1 MTTHDEQTNT
11 TTTPTADDDSAAR
24 QEYSSP
30 GTEPATAQPRQ
41 SAAAE
46 PSSATMRTDP
56 PTADDDSAARQEYSS
71 AGTEPATAQ
80 PRQSARRSRAVPRTT
95 SPDGTDPPAA
105 ATTEPI
111 GTTETTGI
119 STDQSRTNSLFADD
133 TSGLRSRWDDVQ
145 AAFVDDPKECVQKA
159 DTLVAEVVEQL
170 TNGFSE
176 ARSRLEAQWSRGEE
190 ASTEDL
196 RLALKRY
203 REFFQRLLSV

>member
-80 PRQSARRSRAVPRTT
+80 PRQSAAAEPSSATMR
-95 SPDGTDPPAA
+95 TDPPAA
-105 ATTEPI
+105 QTEPSE
-111 GTTETTGI
+111 TETGI

>member
-30 GTEPATAQPRQ
+30 ETEPATAQHRQ

-71 AGTEPATAQ
+71 AGMEPATAQ
-80 PRQSARRSRAVPRTT
+80 PRQSAAAAEPSSATMR
-95 SPDGTDPPAA
+95 TDPPAA
-105 ATTEPI
+105 QTERS
-111 GTTETTGI
+111 GTETG

>member
-80 PRQSARRSRAVPRTT
+80 PRQSAAAEPSSATVR
-95 SPDGTDPPAA
+95 TDPPAA
-105 ATTEPI
+105 QTEPS
-111 GTTETTGI
+111 TTATGI

>member
-71 AGTEPATAQ
+71 AGMEPATAQ
-80 PRQSARRSRAVPRTT
+80 TRQSAAAAEPSSATVR
-95 SPDGTDPPAA
+95 TDPPAA
-105 ATTEPI
+105 QTEPS
-111 GTTETTGI
+111 GTETGM

-133 TSGLRSRWDDVQ
+133 TSGFRSRWDDVQ

-170 TNGFSE
+170 TYGFSE

>member
-30 GTEPATAQPRQ
+30 EAEPATAQHRQ

-46 PSSATMRTDP
+46 PSSATMRTEP

-80 PRQSARRSRAVPRTT
+80 PRQSAAAEPSSATMR
-95 SPDGTDPPAA
+95 TDPPAA
-105 ATTEPI
+105 QTEPSE
-111 GTTETTGI
+111 TETGI

>member
-80 PRQSARRSRAVPRTT
+80 PRQSAAAEPSSATMR
-95 SPDGTDPPAA
+95 TDPPAA
-105 ATTEPI
+105 QTERS
-111 GTTETTGI
+111 GTETGM

>member
-11 TTTPTADDDSAAR
+11 TTTPTAD
-24 QEYSSP
+24 
-30 GTEPATAQPRQ
+30 G
-41 SAAAE
+41 
-46 PSSATMRTDP
+46 
-56 PTADDDSAARQEYSS
+56 DSAARQEYSS
-71 AGTEPATAQ
+71 AGMEPATAQ
-80 PRQSARRSRAVPRTT
+80 TRQSAAAAEPSSATVR
-95 SPDGTDPPAA
+95 TDPPAA
-105 ATTEPI
+105 QTEPS
-111 GTTETTGI
+111 GTETGM

-133 TSGLRSRWDDVQ
+133 TSGFRSRWDDVQ
-145 AAFVDDPKECVQKA
+145 AAFVDDPKECVHKA

-170 TNGFSE
+170 TYGFSE

>member
-11 TTTPTADDDSAAR
+11 TTTPTAEDDSAAR
-24 QEYSSP
+24 QEYSSA
-30 GTEPATAQPRQ
+30 GMEPATAQPRQ
-41 SAAAE
+41 SAAAAE

-56 PTADDDSAARQEYSS
+56 PAAQ
-71 AGTEPATAQ
+71 TEP
-80 PRQSARRSRAVPRTT
+80 SE
-95 SPDGTDPPAA
+95 
-105 ATTEPI
+105 TE
-111 GTTETTGI
+111 TGI